1 MIFAE
6 AIICCASLWLAPA
19 AGRYLDSGV
28 HCATIDQ
35 SAKQPALM
43 AVSSPESLKSDS
55 RSWVQTPLKS
65 LATLLNSSEDEGKP
79 DYQVVAQILAFRPI
93 STEYPHT

>member
-43 AVSSPESLKSDS
+43 AVSSPESLNPGNKEVI
-55 RSWVQTPLKS
+55 RVK
-65 LATLLNSSEDEGKP
+65 
-79 DYQVVAQILAFRPI
+79 
-93 STEYPHT
+93 